1 MWNEHQSAFK
11 LTSFLAF
18 PILTIFVVKCS
29 EKQVVSFDLC
39 VVVIDVLTHHIHPLQ
54 WEKLAFISE
63 ILWHKDNFF
72 SLCRDALYYYYLT
85 CPFFPYLQCS
95 FFFLSFQK
103 YAAKESLHFAA
114 TYWQPSG
121 CIIVL
126 ANMYTAALW
135 LLCDNQP
142 AALWSFIPSGW
153 DFPPFTQ
160 TSTSPIGSSHIP
172 VVDVCHTSTK
182 EESSCCIYYVYIYQ
196 GVYHFLSYI
205 YSENVFFYL
214 MDESLLHFSIDLII
228 FHMSPRVE

>member
-1 MWNEHQSAFK
+1 MYSPITSICYNQKNLSIHIYSVHSYERCYQS
-11 LTSFLAF
+11 LS
-18 PILTIFVVKCS
+18 I
-29 EKQVVSFDLC
+29 
-39 VVVIDVLTHHIHPLQ
+39 
-54 WEKLAFISE
+54 
-63 ILWHKDNFF
+63 NF
-72 SLCRDALYYYYLT
+72 LYYHYLT
-85 CPFFPYLQCS
+85 CPFSPYWQRSLFC
-95 FFFLSFQK
+95 LSFQK

-160 TSTSPIGSSHIP
+160 TSTSPIGSSPIP

-196 GVYHFLSYI
+196 GVYHWIIL
-205 YSENVFFYL
+205 ELYL
-214 MDESLLHFSIDLII
+214 
-228 FHMSPRVE
+228 